1 MDAEEHLQIRSS
13 NRRGDGAA
21 TRAQLLEA
29 AGRVIAEKGC
39 DRATGKEI
47 AELAGTNSGAIN
59 YYFGGMDGLHA
70 EVLVEAHRSLAS
82 YDDIAEVAHRGV
94 SASEKL
100 RAFIALAVS
109 AATQPRSRSWA
120 LRVLSRE
127 FFAPSPAGRAL
138 KDRELLP
145 KKRLIRSI
153 VAEVMGRPEDD
164 WLVERCCFTV
174 IAPIL
179 MILVCEREN
188 RKEVFPWIGDDSASA
203 EAVVAHLHAYA
214 MGGIGAVA
222 QADPA
227 FGAAQTVT

>member
-1 MDAEEHLQIRSS
+1 MDADAPFRMSPAT
-13 NRRGDGAA
+13 RRGDGAA

-29 AGRVIAEKGC
+29 AGQVIAEKGF

-47 AELAGTNSGAIN
+47 AERAGTNSGAIN

-82 YDDIAEVAHRGV
+82 YDDIAEVAQRGV
-94 SASEKL
+94 PASEKL

-109 AATQPRSRSWA
+109 AATQPRSRTWA

-127 FFAPSPAGRAL
+127 FFAPSAAGRAL

-145 KKRLIRSI
+145 KKQLILSI
-153 VAEVMGRPEDD
+153 IAEVMGRPKTDP
-164 WLVERCCFTV
+164 LVERCCFSV

-179 MILVCEREN
+179 MVLVCEREN
-188 RKEVFPWIGDDSASA
+188 RKEVFPWIGDDPAS
-203 EAVVAHLHAYA
+203 VDVTVAHLHSFAL
-214 MGGIGAVA
+214 GGIAAVA
-222 QADPA
+222 GD
-227 FGAAQTVT
+227 AA